1 MIYVKLCER
10 KIKRIK
16 KKLARISKRKIKL
29 ENKLDNTKIKKNTYK
44 TLLDVNNLGKEKRN
58 ENR

>member
-29 ENKLDNTKIKKNTYK
+29 ENKLDNTKIKKNTHK
-44 TLLDVNNLGKEKRN
+44 ALLDVNNLGKEKKK
-58 ENR
+58 

>member
-44 TLLDVNNLGKEKRN
+44 TLLDVNNLGKEKKK
-58 ENR
+58 

>member
-1 MIYVKLCER
+1 MFYLKLYER

-44 TLLDVNNLGKEKRN
+44 ALLDVNNLGKEKRN

>member
-1 MIYVKLCER
+1 MFYVKLCER

-16 KKLARISKRKIKL
+16 KKLARTSKRKIKL

-44 TLLDVNNLGKEKRN
+44 ALLDVNNLGKEKKK
-58 ENR
+58 